1 MTNSSHEKRS
11 QPARGGPIRNAAAA
25 GSGGPQEL
33 ITAAGAA
40 VCGVLENGVRT
51 AYAVID
57 DYMRRGQEAARGIFN
72 DPTRRGSMS
81 DGTNYGS
88 YSAGFNT
95 GPSATGYSAGSNSGF
110 NSGFNPWGNNNPMA
124 MLFEQWM
131 SAMRA
136 WSQAW
141 PGMAQGGWPQA
152 AGFPFAAPGAQARGV
167 AVKVNTS
174 RPVEVTVN
182 LYPGTDAQLLA
193 GDALQAEGFSAAPVA
208 APMIARELGMVR
220 VSLAVGA
227 EQPAGRYRGLIR
239 SKSGETV
246 AGEIIVVVG

>member
-1 MTNSSHEKRS
+1 MTNSSHEKRTP
-11 QPARGGPIRNAAAA
+11 PARGGPNRSIAAP
-25 GSGGPQEL
+25 GTSGAQDL

-72 DPTRRGSMS
+72 DATRRGSMS
-81 DGTNYGS
+81 DQGNYGN
-88 YSAGFNT
+88 YSGGF
-95 GPSATGYSAGSNSGF
+95 SAGSNSGSNAGFNSGF

-131 SAMRA
+131 SAMRT

-152 AGFPFAAPGAQARGV
+152 GGFPFAAPMGQARGM
-167 AVKVNTS
+167 AVRVNAS

-182 LYPGTDAQLLA
+182 LYPGMDAQLLA
-193 GDALQAEGFSAAPVA
+193 ADALQAEGFSAAPVA
-208 APMIARELGMVR
+208 APMIARDQGTLR
-220 VSLAVGA
+220 VSLAVSA

-239 SKSGETV
+239 SKSGEAV
-246 AGEIIVVVG
+246 AGELIVVVG